1 MLPAVLSKATG
12 TAQTDPLRLRLFLGG
27 LGRLRGLGGSDAS
40 VVGSGVVVLDLNS
53 RITSGVRMPYF
64 GHRRSRLIDLFLACR
79 CPANRP
85 PARRLQ
91 VHRPWPELTA
101 MPRSGSKEGI
111 SGATAPDRSNNTLV
125 NAMPLAFGQATVGP
139 VTWLWLT
146 GSGVLLFTFIV
157 TLLNV
162 PPTLAANWQLVRAAV
177 RRVQRPKRPASAV
190 AGVPKD
196 EATEARALTPCLPP
210 SPRVMLRPDYRYNGG
225 AVSTSAVMDVGSYMQ
240 YVITQP
246 DSGHLPPLSA
256 LFRSGPTGAGTAA
269 TR

>member
-1 MLPAVLSKATG
+1 
-12 TAQTDPLRLRLFLGG
+12 
-27 LGRLRGLGGSDAS
+27 
-40 VVGSGVVVLDLNS
+40 
-53 RITSGVRMPYF
+53 MP
-64 GHRRSRLIDLFLACR
+64 
-79 CPANRP
+79 P
-85 PARRLQ
+85 
-91 VHRPWPELTA
+91 
-101 MPRSGSKEGI
+101 
-111 SGATAPDRSNNTLV
+111 
-125 NAMPLAFGQATVGP
+125 AFGQATLGP

-177 RRVQRPKRPASAV
+177 RRVLRPKRPASAV

-196 EATEARALTPCLPP
+196 EARALAPCLSP

-246 DSGHLPPLSA
+246 DSDHLPSLSA
-256 LFRSGPTGAGTAA
+256 LFRSGPTEAGTAA